1 MLNLEAICS
10 RYGHCMINE
19 LEKLEDQ
26 ENTITKAL
34 GVLSEN
40 GLYAMCVFLLSCN
53 KKEYGTEILTKH
65 LRGLWQEDGIE
76 IIARDLDS
84 DPARILHAV
93 QKVSEELPRLILARK
108 VTEQAL
114 IFARYHAKA
123 GVPNISEEG
132 YL

>member
-1 MLNLEAICS
+1 MLNLEPICA
-10 RYGHCMINE
+10 RYGHCMINKVE
-19 LEKLEDQ
+19 SLQDQ

-40 GLYAMCVFLLSCN
+40 GLYAMCIFLLSCH
-53 KKEYGTEILTKH
+53 KKDYGNQVLTEH

-76 IIARDLDS
+76 IIPRELES
-84 DPARILHAV
+84 DPGRILHAV
-93 QKVSEELPRLILARK
+93 QKVSEELPKLILARK

-123 GVPNISEEG
+123 GVPSIPKEG
-132 YL
+132 